1 MKTLSREQF
10 LRTFSR
16 HAQVWLLGILLFA
29 CSSAASA
36 LIPEAISRAVVSVPT
51 RTVNGVASPRN
62 ISQLLLGVCKAG
74 GTSSFAEQM
83 RMAGGEWRLI
93 ETPTAAHLVMLL
105 PQAAQEAEAL
115 LGSLFD
121 QITAGLRQP
130 LTPPA
135 HPQLNELLLAT
146 AIGEYHDNE
155 AKASLW
161 IDGPLAE
168 AQFRLESR
176 LSTILP
182 GDASPL
188 APPRD
193 FLRYSGASAAVARVL
208 TWEPSTPDAHFTARY
223 IGESFVALPNFPQG
237 TTAFDVWDLPTR
249 TVLVLVASAAIHE
262 IDQRERIIDS
272 FLRDRTSPR
281 ANDPRWTGFA
291 SASVEL
297 ISFDRRDLAKSA
309 LIAAQAKRNA
319 WNLPE
324 RPTIRFVPPTS
335 SRLILIFPDET
346 LNQFMIERT
355 TRPEIVIAN
364 ITGTAVENREFV
376 DAALLIKAQLASMPE
391 QLSSLNKLLE
401 DDSIPSLQLIEQT
414 GSETLIAWSMPFS
427 EMSSTLTAI
436 RSDLSAC
443 FQPEYPGASDSSSA
457 SMTIHLAVVG
467 AYPPYRLLNRV
478 HEAWPIVEATESA
491 SLPLTPESLKQLVKA
506 KSSDVNQ
513 LRGRWKLCT
522 ASQSGL
528 ARFLA
533 KLGGAGISIRN
544 LSEVEKLLQIR

>member
-1 MKTLSREQF
+1 
-10 LRTFSR
+10 
-16 HAQVWLLGILLFA
+16 
-29 CSSAASA
+29 
-36 LIPEAISRAVVSVPT
+36 
-51 RTVNGVASPRN
+51 
-62 ISQLLLGVCKAG
+62 LLLGVCKTG
-74 GTSSFAEQM
+74 GASSFAEQM

-105 PQAAQEAEAL
+105 PQAAPEAETL

-130 LTPPA
+130 LAPPA
-135 HPQLNELLLAT
+135 QPQLNELLLAI

-161 IDGPLAE
+161 LDGPLAE

-188 APPRD
+188 APPQN
-193 FLRYSGASAAVARVL
+193 FLRYSGTSAAVARVL
-208 TWEPSTPDAHFTARY
+208 TWEPSTPDAHFTARH
-223 IGESFVALPNFPQG
+223 IGESFIALPNFPQG

-249 TVLVLVASAAIHE
+249 TILVLVASAAIHE
-262 IDQRERIIDS
+262 IDQRERIIDA

-297 ISFDRRDLAKSA
+297 LSFDRRDLAKSA

-324 RPTIRFVPPTS
+324 RPTIRFVPPTG

-346 LNQFMIERT
+346 LNHFMIERM
-355 TRPEIVIAN
+355 TRPEIVISSISSA
-364 ITGTAVENREFV
+364 TVGNREFI
-376 DAALLIKAQLASMPE
+376 DAALLIKAPLASMPE

-401 DDSIPSLQLIEQT
+401 DDNIPSLQLIEQT

-427 EMSSTLTAI
+427 EMSSTLTSI
-436 RSDLSAC
+436 RSNLTSF
-443 FQPEYPGASDSSSA
+443 FQPEYPSASDSYFA
-457 SMTIHLAVVG
+457 SMTMHLSLVG
-467 AYPPYRLLNRV
+467 SYPPYRLLNRV
-478 HEAWPIVEATESA
+478 HEAWPIAAATEPAPLS
-491 SLPLTPESLKQLVKA
+491 LTPESLKLLLKA
-506 KSSDVNQ
+506 KTSEISQ

-544 LSEVEKLLQIR
+544 LHDVEKLLEIR

>member
-1 MKTLSREQF
+1 MKTLSREQY
-10 LRTFSR
+10 LRTLSR
-16 HAQVWLLGILLFA
+16 HVQVWLLGMLLFA
-29 CSSAASA
+29 CGSAVSA
-36 LIPEAISRAVVSVPT
+36 LTPEAINRAVLIVPT
-51 RTVNGVASPRN
+51 RTINGVASPRN
-62 ISQLLLGVCKAG
+62 ISNLLLGVCKAG
-74 GTSSFAEQM
+74 GAGSFAEQM
-83 RMAGGEWRLI
+83 RISGGEWRLI

-105 PQAAQEAEAL
+105 PQAAPEAEML
-115 LGSLFD
+115 LGNLFD

-130 LTPPA
+130 PTPPA
-135 HPQLNELLLAT
+135 QPQLNELLLAT

-176 LSTILP
+176 LSTIMP

-193 FLRYSGASAAVARVL
+193 FLLYSGTSAAVARVL
-208 TWEPSTPDAHFTARY
+208 TWEPSTPDAHFTARH

-237 TTAFDVWDLPTR
+237 STAFDVWDLPTR
-249 TVLVLVASAAIHE
+249 TILVLVASAAIHE
-262 IDQRERIIDS
+262 IDQRERIIDV

-297 ISFDRRDLAKSA
+297 LSFDRRDLAKSA

-324 RPTIRFVPPTS
+324 RPAVRFAPPTA

-355 TRPEIVIAN
+355 TRPEIVISS
-364 ITGTAVENREFV
+364 ITGTTVGNREFV
-376 DAALLIKAQLASMPE
+376 DAALLIKAPLASMPE

-401 DDSIPSLQLIEQT
+401 DDNIPSLQLIEQT

-427 EMSSTLTAI
+427 EMSSTLTSI

-443 FQPEYPGASDSSSA
+443 FQPEYPGASDTLFA
-457 SMTIHLAVVG
+457 SMTMHLAVVG

-478 HEAWPIVEATESA
+478 HEAWPIVAATEPER
-491 SLPLTPESLKQLVKA
+491 LPLTSESLRQLLKA
-506 KSSDVNQ
+506 KSSEASQ

-544 LSEVEKLLQIR
+544 LHDVEQLLEIR

>member
-1 MKTLSREQF
+1 MLM
-10 LRTFSR
+10 
-16 HAQVWLLGILLFA
+16 FA
-29 CSSAASA
+29 CVSATSA
-36 LIPEAISRAVVSVPT
+36 LPSEAINRAVLSLPI
-51 RTVNGVASPRN
+51 RTVAGVASPRN
-62 ISQLLLGVCKAG
+62 ISKLLLGVCKSG
-74 GTSSFAEQM
+74 GASSFAEQM
-83 RMAGGEWRLI
+83 RIAGGEWRLI

-105 PQAAQEAEAL
+105 PQAAPEAEAL

-121 QITAGLRQP
+121 QITAGLRLP

-135 HPQLNELLLAT
+135 QPQLNELLLAA

-176 LSTILP
+176 LSTVLP

-188 APPRD
+188 APPQD

-208 TWEPSTPDAHFTARY
+208 TWEPSTPDAHFTARH
-223 IGESFVALPNFPQG
+223 IGESFIALPNFPQG

-249 TVLVLVASAAIHE
+249 TILVLVASAAIHE

-281 ANDPRWTGFA
+281 SNDPRWTGFA
-291 SASVEL
+291 SASMEL
-297 ISFDRRDLAKSA
+297 LSFDRRDLAKSA
-309 LIAAQAKRNA
+309 LIAAQAKRNT

-324 RPTIRFVPPTS
+324 HPAIRFVPPTG
-335 SRLILIFPDET
+335 SRLILILPDET

-355 TRPEIVIAN
+355 TRPEIVISSISGA
-364 ITGTAVENREFV
+364 TVGNREFV
-376 DAALLIKAQLASMPE
+376 DAALLIKAPLASMPE
-391 QLSSLNKLLE
+391 QLSSLNKLFE
-401 DDSIPSLQLIEQT
+401 DDNIPSLQLIEQT

-436 RSDLSAC
+436 RSNLTAF
-443 FQPEYPGASDSSSA
+443 FQPEYPNASDSYFA
-457 SMTIHLAVVG
+457 SMSMHLSLVG

-478 HEAWPIVEATESA
+478 HEAWPIVAATEPA
-491 SLPLTPESLKQLVKA
+491 SLPLTPESLKQLLKA
-506 KSSDVNQ
+506 KSSEISQ
-513 LRGRWKLCT
+513 LRGRWKLCI

-544 LSEVEKLLQIR
+544 LRDVENILEIR